1 MTNAPDIQDMYSL
14 FAAHSPKPST
24 VHLRFEHY
32 FSQDIS
38 IATLVKAPDN
48 VLPAFSHAHEEYEFC
63 IPLTPIPYLLNENA
77 VYFGEIGWV
86 FPVQSGR
93 THGAQHSMSDVS
105 HHNIVI
111 RQSYLDS
118 FLRDKGLEGG
128 EFNYE
133 FRITRFLSLY
143 IEAFQEEF
151 RKNEAKDAHKLKHLT
166 ALICVELIDEGIDPA
181 RDTRKQSSG
190 YQRGL
195 HSVAEYMNANY
206 HLDISIAEMARL
218 CGFSP
223 NYFSTCFFKLFGDR
237 PHAYLHKLRI
247 SKAKIML
254 ENTMDSI
261 EDVAYQCGFRKTNS
275 FTTAFKTATGLTPSA
290 YRKAFNRNLNRM
302 LIP

>member
-1 MTNAPDIQDMYSL
+1 MNSDPDMHDMHSL
-14 FAAHSPKPST
+14 FTAHSPTPST
-24 VHLRFEHY
+24 VHLRFEH
-32 FSQDIS
+32 FFAPDIS

-48 VLPAFSHAHEEYEFC
+48 VLPAFSHSHAEYEFC

-93 THGAQHSMSDVS
+93 THGAQHSMADVS

-111 RQSYLDS
+111 RKSYLES
-118 FLRDKGLEGG
+118 ILREKGLEGI

-133 FRITRFLSLY
+133 FRITQFLSLY

-151 RKNEAKDAHKLKHLT
+151 RKKEAMDAHKLKHLT
-166 ALICVELIDEGIDPA
+166 ALICVELIDEGLNPA
-181 RDTRKQSSG
+181 IDTRKQSAG

-206 HLDISIAEMARL
+206 HLDISVTEMARM

-237 PHAYLHKLRI
+237 PHAYLLKLRI

-254 ENTMDSI
+254 ENTVDSI
-261 EDVAYQCGFRKTNS
+261 DAVAYHCGFRKANS

-290 YRKAFNRNLNRM
+290 YRKAFNRSLNR
-302 LIP
+302 LQTS